1 MTVARLPV
9 EVAECEHYFGV
20 VRPLIFRL
28 KASR

>member
-20 VRPLIFRL
+20 VRPLIFRW
-28 KASR
+28 SHH